1 MCGLGARKRW
11 LQSTKLKWNVWAGRQ
26 KEVATI
32 DKSEMGCVGAGGQE
46 EVATIDKT
54 EMGCVGWEPEKGGY
68 NRQN

>member
-1 MCGLGARKRW
+1 M
-11 LQSTKLKWNVWAGRQ
+11 WAGGQ
-26 KEVATI
+26 EEVATI